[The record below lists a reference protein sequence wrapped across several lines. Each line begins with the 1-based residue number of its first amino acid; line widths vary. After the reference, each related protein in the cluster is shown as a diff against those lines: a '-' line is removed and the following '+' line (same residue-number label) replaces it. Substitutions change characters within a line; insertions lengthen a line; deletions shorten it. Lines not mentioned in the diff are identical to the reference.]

1 MSNRPRKIDPAS
13 QRGKGRTCAQPAA
26 AHAHCPDPRTAWY
39 TVHTPGIGVCRLG
52 AALYQ
57 KWVALGGAQSPL
69 GLPVL
74 DEQPVPDGRGRFAL
88 FEWGGIYAAPGCGVH
103 AVHGVLFDR
112 WLLAGG
118 APDLFGYPCTDV
130 LPARDGQGS
139 FCHFEWGTLYSCDG
153 ICVCAVLEPVRSTWL
168 LVSGEAVIAGA
179 ELPAMTA
186 CTARGFGHWLL
197 NNGAHGEP
205 GQHALCGYP
214 PCAAS
219 LLSH

>member
-1 MSNRPRKIDPAS
+1 MSNRPRKIDLAF
-13 QRGKGRTCAQPAA
+13 QRGNGRSCSRPAA
-26 AHAHCPDPRTAWY
+26 AHARYPGGRAACY
-39 TVHTPGIGVCRLG
+39 TVHTPGIGPCRLG
-52 AALYQ
+52 PALFQ
-57 KWVALGGAQSPL
+57 KWVALGGAQGPL

-74 DEQPVPDGRGRFAL
+74 DEQPVADGRGRFAL

-103 AVHGVLFDR
+103 AVHGVIFDR

-168 LVSGEAVIAGA
+168 MLSGEATRAGA
-179 ELPAMTA
+179 VLRATPADRA
-186 CTARGFGHWLL
+186 PGFGHWLV

-205 GQHALCGYP
+205 GKHALCGNL
-214 PCAAS
+214 PCTAG
-219 LLSH
+219 LLPH